1 MIIDKSTNMPTHIPP
16 RCTSKIDLRCYP
28 EVNDRVKNEADEAD
42 TSMTNIILKALS
54 FYWRSSTILKN
65 EVKVAI

>member
-1 MIIDKSTNMPTHIPP
+1 MPIHIPC
-16 RCTSKIDLRCYP
+16 RCTSKIDFRCYP
-28 EVNDRVKNEADEAD
+28 EVKDRVKNEADEAD

-54 FYWRSSTILKN
+54 FYWRSSTMLKN

>member
-1 MIIDKSTNMPTHIPP
+1 MPIQIPR

-28 EVNDRVKNEADEAD
+28 EVKERVKNEADGAD
-42 TSMTNIILKALS
+42 TSMTNIILEALS
-54 FYWRSSTILKN
+54 FYWRFSKFEKS